1 MSDHAPRAS
10 FVRWLGAR
18 GDPTWGVD
26 PDHYD
31 PDAVASTLCRLDR
44 VFGDERAYF
53 PLAFEGW
60 EHVPDAPAMFV
71 MNHSGGTTIP
81 DVWGFLAGWYK
92 RFTPARPLYVMGHEM
107 LFATDVTSRFLAAR
121 GILRA
126 SPRHCVR
133 VLREARR
140 DVLIAPGGDRDV
152 WRPWSRRYEVE
163 FAGRR
168 GYARTALSCGV
179 PIVPV
184 AHVGAHH
191 TLYVITDG
199 RSIARALG
207 FQRTFRAEV
216 FPVHLSLPWGLA
228 VGPWPHLPLPVRMR
242 YRLAAPVG
250 LATEDPDVP
259 SEDAVES
266 TDAAVRLAIQH
277 MLDDF
282 RAEDDAG
289 GGTW

>member
-1 MSDHAPRAS
+1 MTDHAPRAS
-10 FVRWLGAR
+10 FIRWLGAR

-26 PDHYD
+26 PAHFDAA
-31 PDAVASTLCRLDR
+31 AVAASLRGIGRL
-44 VFGDERAYF
+44 FGAEGSYF
-53 PLAFEGW
+53 PLSFAGW
-60 EHVPDAPAMFV
+60 EHVPDAPTMFV

-81 DVWGFLAGWYK
+81 DVWGFLAGWYE

-107 LFATDVTSRFLAAR
+107 LFATDATSRYLAAR

-168 GYARTALSCGV
+168 GYARTALACGV

-191 TLYVITDG
+191 TLYVLTDG
-199 RSIARALG
+199 RAIARALG
-207 FQRTFRAEV
+207 FQRVFRAEV

-242 YRLAAPVG
+242 YRLGAPVG
-250 LATEDPDVP
+250 AAAAEPAVPDD
-259 SEDAVES
+259 DAVRA
-266 TDAAVRLAIQH
+266 TDEAVRGAIQR
-277 MLDDF
+277 MLDAF
-282 RAEDDAG
+282 RAEDEAR
-289 GGTW
+289 